1 MSKSNWKGSSGWGA
15 IDDPTGVL
23 NGRVLVG
30 AAGVSSITED
40 YLIQV
45 VGTSTDWDKVHYAV
59 KMDYAWPNTSEF
71 ASGTLGLI
79 SRASNYQGDP
89 SKSYDCYI
97 GQFSENDNTV
107 KIIRRVS
114 DDESILVSATLDQ
127 NAVSKGPKHTI
138 ELRTYGTNPVN
149 LQLLLDSN
157 IVASVGDLNANR
169 LTSGDP
175 GILVSSG
182 TVYLDNFAVLEYTED
197 GEAPADW
204 IPTDI
209 AGAGVTLM
217 AWYDAQQGVTGTT
230 SVSIWDDQSGNANVA
245 LGSNSPQAIGSA
257 INGLTI
263 IRFDGSTQYF
273 TVTDDSTL
281 DINSGDNLS
290 IFALIDPTFGNT
302 SHPLISKAGNYRFG
316 LEDTLGVANKAA
328 AFVGTTNVYSA
339 DNSVTNNAAQIVGII
354 SGEGFYIDGTA
365 GTTTSVTADNPNAAA
380 MEIGRVPAAVAGT
393 TYYFDGDVAE
403 IVMVSGQLGTAE
415 RQKLEGYLAQKY
427 ATWPRLPDSHP
438 YKYVTPTT

>member
-40 YLIQV
+40 YLTQL
-45 VGTSTDWDKVHYAV
+45 VGTSTTFDKVHYSV
-59 KMDYAWPNTSEF
+59 KMDYAWPSTADF

-89 SKSYDCYI
+89 LQSYDCYV
-97 GQFSENDNTV
+97 GQLSENDNTV

-114 DDESILVSATLDQ
+114 NDESILVSAVLDE

-149 LQLLLDSN
+149 IQLLLDNN

-182 TVYLDNFAVLEYTED
+182 TVYLDNFAVLEYTQD

-204 IPTDI
+204 IPTSI
-209 AGAGVTLM
+209 ATTGLTLM
-217 AWYDAQQGVTGTT
+217 AWYNAQAGVTGTT
-230 SVSIWDDQSGNANVA
+230 VTAWADQSGNANDA
-245 LGSNSPQAIGSA
+245 SASTGPIAIGNA
-257 INGLTI
+257 INGLTML
-263 IRFDGSTQYF
+263 RFDGSSQHL
-273 TVTDDSTL
+273 TVAHNSTL
-281 DINSGDNLS
+281 DINTGNNIS
-290 IFALIDPTFGNT
+290 IFALVDPTFA
-302 SHPLISKAGNYRFG
+302 SARHPIVDKGSNYKFG
-316 LEDTLGVANKAA
+316 LEDSLGVANDA
-328 AFVGTTNVYSA
+328 AFFAGTTNVFSA
-339 DNSVTNNAAQIVGII
+339 DASVTNNAAQIIGFI

-365 GTTTSVTADNPNAAA
+365 GTTTSVTVGTINTGSLQ
-380 MEIGRVPAAVAGT
+380 IGLIPASSVVSAS
-393 TYYFDGDVAE
+393 YFQGDIAE
-403 IVMVSGQLGTAE
+403 IILVEGQLGTSD

-427 ATWPRLPDSHP
+427 ATWPRLPASHP
-438 YKYVTPTT
+438 YKYVTPTQ